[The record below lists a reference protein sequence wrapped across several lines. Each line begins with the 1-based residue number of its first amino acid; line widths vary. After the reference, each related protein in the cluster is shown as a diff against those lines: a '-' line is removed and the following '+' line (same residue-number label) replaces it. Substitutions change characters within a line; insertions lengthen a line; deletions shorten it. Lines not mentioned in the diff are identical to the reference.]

1 MDFVKLIQ
9 EGRVDDFKS
18 KYGKKFGEKTNEII
32 SNVPH
37 KFLDWVGKNLDN
49 INIEENLQ
57 KTIQGLKKFEKI
69 SSNLPV
75 TDLYQYKS
83 LGQLLSALSEYEQK
97 LRRKVKPVNGGNVV
111 YDDGRYFIVNPLTL
125 DSSCYYGRGT
135 KWCTA
140 AANDSQFSRYND
152 DGKLFYILDRTLPTN
167 DNHYKVALLKKFDG
181 DKTFYD
187 AKDQIIKSGWLWNSN
202 KLKEI
207 LDAIDTYM
215 GKEYAE
221 QIKIYSDKEAAKKEK
236 ERLERLRIQRELQ
249 NKRNE
254 AEERRLDGE
263 WELGPD
269 CPIEGL
275 KAHALLDWLV
285 DNGDV
290 EVMTNEDRIEIN
302 RLESEIERLQTEYDN
317 DKDVRTD
324 LLDEISD
331 LEDELTELKNKI
343 DVYYIVP
350 AGEFYD
356 TSQFEV
362 IDTDL
367 YGREYAVGTE
377 REMETSAYDSVDN
390 LIDDVGYEGFG
401 GKGFAEDY
409 IDTEDVVAYARE
421 FYDDDVRE
429 SPESYLNEED
439 RMLSDEQSDEITTL
453 KTRITELESRVE
465 RLESQLDGG
474 EDDDDIQYD
483 IDELNEKIEEYNER
497 ITEIEE
503 SPEGDFPEELIDDV
517 VEDRLSDVRYDPVEF
532 IKEWGLDMDNF
543 IDRRDFIQGVIDADG
558 YGHILNGYNANA
570 DEIKVQDKWFH
581 VMRIN

>member
-32 SNVPH
+32 SNIPH

-69 SSNLPV
+69 SSNLPI

-83 LGQLLSALSEYEQK
+83 LGQLLSALSEYEQR

-140 AANDSQFSRYND
+140 AANNSQFSRYND

-187 AKDQIIKSGWLWNSN
+187 AKDQIIKRGWLWNSN

-207 LDAIDTYM
+207 LDAIDTYI

-269 CPIEGL
+269 CPTEGL

-290 EVMTNEDRIEIN
+290 ELMTNEDRVEIN

-317 DKDVRTD
+317 DEDVRTD

-343 DVYYIVP
+343 DVYYITP
-350 AGEFYD
+350 DGEFYD

-362 IDTDL
+362 IDADL

-377 REMETSAYDSVDN
+377 REMETSAYDRVDN
-390 LIDDVGYEGFG
+390 LIDDIGYEGFS
-401 GKGFAEDY
+401 KGFAEDY
-409 IDTEDVVAYARE
+409 IDTEEVVEYARQ
-421 FYDDDVRE
+421 FYEDDVRE

-503 SPEGDFPEELIDDV
+503 TPEGDFPEELIDDV
-517 VEDRLSDVRYDPVEF
+517 VEDRLSDVRRNPEDF

-543 IDRRDFIQGVIDADG
+543 INKRDFIQGVIDADG
-558 YGHILNGYNANA
+558 YGHTLNSYDGNAE
-570 DEIKVQDKWFH
+570 EIKVQDKWFY

>member
-32 SNVPH
+32 SNIPH

-69 SSNLPV
+69 SSNLPI

-83 LGQLLSALSEYEQK
+83 LGQLLSALSEYEQR

-140 AANDSQFSRYND
+140 AANNSQFSRYND

-187 AKDQIIKSGWLWNSN
+187 AKDQIIKRGWLWNSN

-207 LDAIDTYM
+207 LDAIDTYI

-269 CPIEGL
+269 CPTEGL

-290 EVMTNEDRIEIN
+290 ELMTNEDRVEIN

-317 DKDVRTD
+317 DEDVRTD

-343 DVYYIVP
+343 DVYYIIP
-350 AGEFYD
+350 NGEFYD
-356 TSQFEV
+356 TSQFE
-362 IDTDL
+362 IIGADL
-367 YGREYAVGTE
+367 DDREYAVGTE
-377 REMETSAYDSVDN
+377 REMETSAYDSIDN
-390 LIDDVGYEGFG
+390 LIDDIGYEGFS
-401 GKGFAEDY
+401 KGFAEDY
-409 IDTEDVVAYARE
+409 IDTEEVVEYARQ
-421 FYDDDVRE
+421 FYEDDVRE

-517 VEDRLSDVRYDPVEF
+517 VEDRLSDVRRNPEDF

-543 IDRRDFIQGVIDADG
+543 INKRDFIQGVIDADG
-558 YGHILNGYNANA
+558 YGHTLNSYDGNAE
-570 DEIKVQDKWFH
+570 EIKVQDKWFY

>member
-32 SNVPH
+32 SNIPH

-69 SSNLPV
+69 SSNLPI

-83 LGQLLSALSEYEQK
+83 LGQLLSALSEYEQR

-140 AANDSQFSRYND
+140 AASNSQFSRYND
-152 DGKLFYILDRTLPTN
+152 DGKLFYILDRTLPTS
-167 DNHYKVALLKKFDG
+167 DIHYKVALLKKFDG

-187 AKDQIIKSGWLWNSN
+187 AQDSVIKGGWLWNSN
-202 KLKEI
+202 KLKEM
-207 LDAIDTYM
+207 LDTIDTYM

-269 CPIEGL
+269 CPDEGL
-275 KAHALLDWLV
+275 KAHALLRWLV

-290 EVMTNEDRIEIN
+290 EVMTNEDRVEIN

-317 DKDVRTD
+317 DEDVRTD

-343 DVYYIVP
+343 DVYYITP
-350 AGEFYD
+350 DGEFYD

-362 IDTDL
+362 IDADL

-377 REMETSAYDSVDN
+377 REMETSAYDRVDN
-390 LIDDVGYEGFG
+390 LIDDIGYEGFS
-401 GKGFAEDY
+401 KGFAEDY
-409 IDTEDVVAYARE
+409 IDTEEVVEYARQ
-421 FYDDDVRE
+421 FYEDDVRE

-497 ITEIEE
+497 ITEIED

-517 VEDRLSDVRYDPVEF
+517 VEDRLSDVRRNPEDF

-543 IDRRDFIQGVIDADG
+543 INKRDFIQGVIDADG
-558 YGHILNGYNANA
+558 YGHTLNSYDGNAE
-570 DEIKVQDKWFH
+570 EIKVQDKWFY

>member
-49 INIEENLQ
+49 INIEENLG

-69 SSNLPV
+69 SSNLPI

-83 LGQLLSALSEYEQK
+83 LGQLLSALSEYEQR

-140 AANDSQFSRYND
+140 AASNSQFSRYND

-187 AKDQIIKSGWLWNSN
+187 AKDQIIKRGWLWNSN

-207 LDAIDTYM
+207 LDAIDTYI

-269 CPIEGL
+269 CPTEGL

-290 EVMTNEDRIEIN
+290 ELMTNEDRVEIN

-317 DKDVRTD
+317 DEDVRTD

-343 DVYYIVP
+343 DVYYIIP
-350 AGEFYD
+350 NGEFYD

-362 IDTDL
+362 IGADL

-377 REMETSAYDSVDN
+377 REMETSAYDRVDN
-390 LIDDVGYEGFG
+390 LIDDIGYEGFS
-401 GKGFAEDY
+401 KGFAEDY
-409 IDTEDVVAYARE
+409 IDTEEVVEYARQ
-421 FYDDDVRE
+421 FYEDDVRE

-465 RLESQLDGG
+465 ILESQLDGG

-517 VEDRLSDVRYDPVEF
+517 VEDRLSDVRRNPEDF

-543 IDRRDFIQGVIDADG
+543 INKRDFIQGVIDADG
-558 YGHILNGYNANA
+558 YGHTLNSYDGNAE
-570 DEIKVQDKWFH
+570 EIKVQDKWFY

>member
-69 SSNLPV
+69 SSNLPI

-83 LGQLLSALSEYEQK
+83 LGQLLSALSEYEQR

-140 AANDSQFSRYND
+140 AASNSQFSRYND
-152 DGKLFYILDRTLPTN
+152 DGKLFYILDRTLPTS
-167 DNHYKVALLKKFDG
+167 DIHYKVALLKKFDG

-187 AKDQIIKSGWLWNSN
+187 AQDSVIKGGWLLNSN

-207 LDAIDTYM
+207 LDTIDTYM

-221 QIKIYSDKEAAKKEK
+221 QIKIYSDKEEAKKEK

-269 CPIEGL
+269 CPTEGL

-290 EVMTNEDRIEIN
+290 ELMTNEDRVEIN

-317 DKDVRTD
+317 DEDVRTD

-343 DVYYIVP
+343 DVYYITP
-350 AGEFYD
+350 DGEFYD

-362 IDTDL
+362 IDADL

-377 REMETSAYDSVDN
+377 REMETSAYDSIDN
-390 LIDDVGYEGFG
+390 LIDDIGYEGFS
-401 GKGFAEDY
+401 KGFAEDY
-409 IDTEDVVAYARE
+409 IDTEEVVEYARQ
-421 FYDDDVRE
+421 FYEDDVRE

-453 KTRITELESRVE
+453 KTRITELQSRVE
-465 RLESQLDGG
+465 ILESQLDGG

-517 VEDRLSDVRYDPVEF
+517 VEDRLSDVRRNPEDF

-543 IDRRDFIQGVIDADG
+543 INKRDFIQGVIDADG
-558 YGHILNGYNANA
+558 YGHTLNSYDGNAE
-570 DEIKVQDKWFH
+570 EIKVQDKWFY

>member
-32 SNVPH
+32 SNIPH

-69 SSNLPV
+69 SSNLPI

-83 LGQLLSALSEYEQK
+83 LGQLLSALSEYEQR

-140 AANDSQFSRYND
+140 AASNSQFSRYND
-152 DGKLFYILDRTLPTN
+152 DGKLFYILDRTLPTS
-167 DNHYKVALLKKFDG
+167 DIHYKVALLKKFDG

-187 AKDQIIKSGWLWNSN
+187 AQDSVIKGGWLLNSN

-207 LDAIDTYM
+207 LDTINTYM

-221 QIKIYSDKEAAKKEK
+221 QIKIYSDKEEAKKEK

-269 CPIEGL
+269 CPDEGL
-275 KAHALLDWLV
+275 KAHALLRWLV

-290 EVMTNEDRIEIN
+290 EVMTNEDRVEIN

-317 DKDVRTD
+317 DEDVRTD

-343 DVYYIVP
+343 DVYYITP
-350 AGEFYD
+350 DGEFYD

-362 IDTDL
+362 IDADL

-377 REMETSAYDSVDN
+377 REMETSAYDRVDN
-390 LIDDVGYEGFG
+390 LIDDIGYEGFS
-401 GKGFAEDY
+401 KGFAEDY
-409 IDTEDVVAYARE
+409 IDTEEVVEYARQ
-421 FYDDDVRE
+421 FYEDDVRE

-503 SPEGDFPEELIDDV
+503 SPEGDYPEELIDDA
-517 VEDRLSDVRYDPVEF
+517 VEDRLSDVRRNPEDF

-543 IDRRDFIQGVIDADG
+543 INKRDFIQGVIDADG
-558 YGHILNGYNANA
+558 YGNTLNGYDGDAE
-570 DEIKVQDKWFH
+570 EIKVQDEWFY

>member
-18 KYGKKFGEKTNEII
+18 KYGQKFGEKTNEII

-57 KTIQGLKKFEKI
+57 KAIQGLKKFEKI
-69 SSNLPV
+69 SSNLPI

-83 LGQLLSALSEYEQK
+83 LGQLLSALSEYEQR

-140 AANDSQFSRYND
+140 AANNSQFSRYND

-187 AKDQIIKSGWLWNSN
+187 AKDQIIKRGWLWNSN

-207 LDAIDTYM
+207 LDAIDTYI

-249 NKRNE
+249 NKRNG

-269 CPIEGL
+269 CPTEGL

-290 EVMTNEDRIEIN
+290 EVMTNEDRVEIN

-317 DKDVRTD
+317 DEDVRTD

-343 DVYYIVP
+343 DVYYIIP
-350 AGEFYD
+350 NGEFYD
-356 TSQFEV
+356 TSQFE
-362 IDTDL
+362 IIGADL
-367 YGREYAVGTE
+367 DDREYAVGTE
-377 REMETSAYDSVDN
+377 REMETSAYDSIDN
-390 LIDDVGYEGFG
+390 LIDDIGYEGFS
-401 GKGFAEDY
+401 KGFAEDY
-409 IDTEDVVAYARE
+409 IDTDEVVEYARQ
-421 FYDDDVRE
+421 FYEDDVRD

-439 RMLSDEQSDEITTL
+439 RMLSDEQADEITTL

-503 SPEGDFPEELIDDV
+503 SPEGDFPEELIDDA
-517 VEDRLSDVRYDPVEF
+517 VEDRLSDVRRNPEDF
-532 IKEWGLDMDNF
+532 IKDWGLDMDNF
-543 IDRRDFIQGVIDADG
+543 INRRDFIQGVIDADG
-558 YGHILNGYNANA
+558 YGNTLNSYDGNAE
-570 DEIKVQDKWFH
+570 EIKVQDKWFY

>member
-32 SNVPH
+32 SNIPH

-69 SSNLPV
+69 SSNLPI

-83 LGQLLSALSEYEQK
+83 LGQLLSALSEYEQR

-140 AANDSQFSRYND
+140 AASNSQFSRYND
-152 DGKLFYILDRTLPTN
+152 DGKLFYILDRTLPTS
-167 DNHYKVALLKKFDG
+167 DIHYKVALLKKFDG

-187 AKDQIIKSGWLWNSN
+187 AQDSVIKGGWLLNSN

-207 LDAIDTYM
+207 LDTIDTYM

-221 QIKIYSDKEAAKKEK
+221 QIKIYSDKEEAKKEK

-269 CPIEGL
+269 CPDEGL
-275 KAHALLDWLV
+275 KAHALLRWLV

-290 EVMTNEDRIEIN
+290 EVMTNEDRVEIN

-317 DKDVRTD
+317 DEDVRTD

-343 DVYYIVP
+343 DVYYIIP
-350 AGEFYD
+350 NGEFYD
-356 TSQFEV
+356 TSQFE
-362 IDTDL
+362 IIGADL
-367 YGREYAVGTE
+367 DDREYAVGTE
-377 REMETSAYDSVDN
+377 REMETSAYDSIDN
-390 LIDDVGYEGFG
+390 LIDDIGYEGFS
-401 GKGFAEDY
+401 KGFAEDY
-409 IDTEDVVAYARE
+409 IDTEEVVEYARQ
-421 FYDDDVRE
+421 FYEDDVRE

-517 VEDRLSDVRYDPVEF
+517 VEDRLSDVRRNPEDF

-543 IDRRDFIQGVIDADG
+543 INKRDFIQGVIDADG
-558 YGHILNGYNANA
+558 YGHTLNSYDGNAE
-570 DEIKVQDKWFH
+570 EIKVQDKWFY

>member
-32 SNVPH
+32 SNIPH

-69 SSNLPV
+69 SSNLPI

-83 LGQLLSALSEYEQK
+83 LGQLLSALSEYEQR

-140 AANDSQFSRYND
+140 AASNSQFSRYND
-152 DGKLFYILDRTLPTN
+152 DGKLFYILDRTLPTS
-167 DNHYKVALLKKFDG
+167 DIHYKVALLKKFDG

-187 AKDQIIKSGWLWNSN
+187 AQDSVIKGGWLLNSN

-207 LDAIDTYM
+207 LDTIDTYM

-221 QIKIYSDKEAAKKEK
+221 QIKIYADKEAAKKEK

-269 CPIEGL
+269 CPTEGL

-290 EVMTNEDRIEIN
+290 ELMTNEDRVEIN

-317 DKDVRTD
+317 DEDVRTD

-343 DVYYIVP
+343 DVYYIIP
-350 AGEFYD
+350 NGEFYD
-356 TSQFEV
+356 TSQFE
-362 IDTDL
+362 IIGADL
-367 YGREYAVGTE
+367 DDREYAVGTE
-377 REMETSAYDSVDN
+377 REMETSAYDSIDN
-390 LIDDVGYEGFG
+390 LIDDIGYEGFS
-401 GKGFAEDY
+401 KGFAEDY
-409 IDTEDVVAYARE
+409 IDTEEVVEYARQ
-421 FYDDDVRE
+421 FYEDDVRE

-465 RLESQLDGG
+465 ILESQLDGG

-517 VEDRLSDVRYDPVEF
+517 VEDRLSDVRRNPEDF

-543 IDRRDFIQGVIDADG
+543 INKRDFIQGVIDADG
-558 YGHILNGYNANA
+558 YGHTLNSYDGNAE
-570 DEIKVQDKWFH
+570 EIKVQDKWFY

>member
-69 SSNLPV
+69 SSNLPI

-83 LGQLLSALSEYEQK
+83 LGQLLSALSEYEQR

-140 AANDSQFSRYND
+140 AASNSQFSRYND
-152 DGKLFYILDRTLPTN
+152 DGKLFYILDRTLPTS
-167 DNHYKVALLKKFDG
+167 DIHYKVALLKKFDG

-187 AKDQIIKSGWLWNSN
+187 AQDSVIKGGWLLNSN

-207 LDAIDTYM
+207 LDTIDTYM

-221 QIKIYSDKEAAKKEK
+221 QIKIYADKEAAKKEK

-269 CPIEGL
+269 CPDEGL
-275 KAHALLDWLV
+275 KAHALLRWLV

-290 EVMTNEDRIEIN
+290 EVMTNEDRVEIN

-317 DKDVRTD
+317 DEDVRTD

-343 DVYYIVP
+343 DVYYIIP
-350 AGEFYD
+350 NGEFYD
-356 TSQFEV
+356 TSQFE
-362 IDTDL
+362 IIGADL
-367 YGREYAVGTE
+367 DDREYAVGTE
-377 REMETSAYDSVDN
+377 REMETSAYDRVDN
-390 LIDDVGYEGFG
+390 LIDDIGYEGFS
-401 GKGFAEDY
+401 KGFAEDY
-409 IDTEDVVAYARE
+409 IDTEEVVEYARQ
-421 FYDDDVRE
+421 FYEDDVRE

-503 SPEGDFPEELIDDV
+503 TPEGDFPEELIDDV
-517 VEDRLSDVRYDPVEF
+517 VEDRLSDVRRNPEDF

-543 IDRRDFIQGVIDADG
+543 INKRDFIQGVIDADG
-558 YGHILNGYNANA
+558 YGNTLNGYDGDAE
-570 DEIKVQDKWFH
+570 EIKVQDEWFY

>member
-1 MDFVKLIQ
+1 M
-9 EGRVDDFKS
+9 
-18 KYGKKFGEKTNEII
+18 
-32 SNVPH
+32 
-37 KFLDWVGKNLDN
+37 LD
-49 INIEENLQ
+49 
-57 KTIQGLKKFEKI
+57 T
-69 SSNLPV
+69 
-75 TDLYQYKS
+75 
-83 LGQLLSALSEYEQK
+83 
-97 LRRKVKPVNGGNVV
+97 
-111 YDDGRYFIVNPLTL
+111 
-125 DSSCYYGRGT
+125 
-135 KWCTA
+135 
-140 AANDSQFSRYND
+140 
-152 DGKLFYILDRTLPTN
+152 
-167 DNHYKVALLKKFDG
+167 
-181 DKTFYD
+181 
-187 AKDQIIKSGWLWNSN
+187 
-202 KLKEI
+202 
-207 LDAIDTYM
+207 IDTYM

-269 CPIEGL
+269 CPEEGL
-275 KAHALLDWLV
+275 KAHALLEWLV

-290 EVMTNEDRIEIN
+290 EVMTNEDRVEIN

-317 DKDVRTD
+317 DEDVRTD

-343 DVYYIVP
+343 DVYYITP
-350 AGEFYD
+350 DGEFYD

-362 IDTDL
+362 IDADL

-377 REMETSAYDSVDN
+377 REMETSAYDRVDN
-390 LIDDVGYEGFG
+390 LIDDIGYEGFS
-401 GKGFAEDY
+401 KGFAEDY
-409 IDTEDVVAYARE
+409 IDTDEVVEYARQ
-421 FYDDDVRE
+421 FYEDDVRE

-439 RMLSDEQSDEITTL
+439 KMLSDEQADEITTL

-503 SPEGDFPEELIDDV
+503 SPEGDFPEELIDDA
-517 VEDRLSDVRYDPVEF
+517 VEDRLSDVRRNPEDF
-532 IKEWGLDMDNF
+532 IKDWGLDMDNF
-543 IDRRDFIQGVIDADG
+543 INKRDFIQGVIDADG
-558 YGHILNGYNANA
+558 YGNTLNGYDGNAE
-570 DEIKVQDKWFH
+570 EIKVQDKWFY

>member
-57 KTIQGLKKFEKI
+57 KAIQGLKKFEKI
-69 SSNLPV
+69 SSNLPI

-83 LGQLLSALSEYEQK
+83 LGQLLSALSEYEQR

-140 AANDSQFSRYND
+140 AANNSQFSRYND
-152 DGKLFYILDRTLPTN
+152 DGKLFYILDRTLPTS
-167 DNHYKVALLKKFDG
+167 DIHYKVALLKKFDG

-187 AKDQIIKSGWLWNSN
+187 AQDSVIKGGWLWNSN
-202 KLKEI
+202 KLKEM
-207 LDAIDTYM
+207 LDTIDTYM

-269 CPIEGL
+269 CPDEGL
-275 KAHALLDWLV
+275 RAHALLRWLV

-290 EVMTNEDRIEIN
+290 EVMTNEDRVEIN

-317 DKDVRTD
+317 DEDVRTD

-343 DVYYIVP
+343 DVYYITP
-350 AGEFYD
+350 DGEFYD

-362 IDTDL
+362 IDADL

-377 REMETSAYDSVDN
+377 REMETSAYDRVDN
-390 LIDDVGYEGFG
+390 LIDDIGYEGFS
-401 GKGFAEDY
+401 KGFAEDY
-409 IDTEDVVAYARE
+409 IDTDEVVEYARQ
-421 FYDDDVRE
+421 FYEDDVRD

-503 SPEGDFPEELIDDV
+503 SPEGDFPEELIDDA
-517 VEDRLSDVRYDPVEF
+517 VEDRLSDVRRNPEDF
-532 IKEWGLDMDNF
+532 IKDWGLDMDNF
-543 IDRRDFIQGVIDADG
+543 INRRDFIQGVIDADG
-558 YGHILNGYNANA
+558 YGNTLNGYDGNAE
-570 DEIKVQDKWFH
+570 EIKIQDEWFY

>member
-32 SNVPH
+32 SNIPH

-69 SSNLPV
+69 SSNLPI

-83 LGQLLSALSEYEQK
+83 LGQLLSALSEYEQR

-140 AANDSQFSRYND
+140 AASNSQFSRYND
-152 DGKLFYILDRTLPTN
+152 DGKLFYILDRTLPTS
-167 DNHYKVALLKKFDG
+167 DIHYKVALLKKFDG

-187 AKDQIIKSGWLWNSN
+187 AQDSVIKGGWLWNSN
-202 KLKEI
+202 KLKEM
-207 LDAIDTYM
+207 LDTIDTYM

-269 CPIEGL
+269 CPTEGL

-290 EVMTNEDRIEIN
+290 ELMTNEDRVEIN

-317 DKDVRTD
+317 DEDVRTD

-343 DVYYIVP
+343 DVYYITP
-350 AGEFYD
+350 DGEFYD

-362 IDTDL
+362 IDADL

-377 REMETSAYDSVDN
+377 REMETSAYDRVDN
-390 LIDDVGYEGFG
+390 LIDDIGYEGFS
-401 GKGFAEDY
+401 KGFAEDY
-409 IDTEDVVAYARE
+409 IDTEEVVEYARQ
-421 FYDDDVRE
+421 FYEDDVRE

-503 SPEGDFPEELIDDV
+503 SPEGDYPEELIDDA
-517 VEDRLSDVRYDPVEF
+517 VEDRLSDVRRNPEDF

-543 IDRRDFIQGVIDADG
+543 INKRDFIQGVIDADG
-558 YGHILNGYNANA
+558 YGNTLNGYDGDAE
-570 DEIKVQDKWFH
+570 EIKVQDEWFY

>member
-32 SNVPH
+32 SNIPH

-49 INIEENLQ
+49 INIEENLG

-69 SSNLPV
+69 SSNLPI

-83 LGQLLSALSEYEQK
+83 LGQLLSALSEYEQR

-140 AANDSQFSRYND
+140 AASNSQFNRYND
-152 DGKLFYILDRTLPTN
+152 DGKLFYILDRTLPTS
-167 DNHYKVALLKKFDG
+167 DIHYKVALLKKFDG

-187 AKDQIIKSGWLWNSN
+187 AQDSVIKGGWLLNSN

-207 LDAIDTYM
+207 LDTIDTYM

-221 QIKIYSDKEAAKKEK
+221 QIKIYADKEAAKKEK

-269 CPIEGL
+269 CPDEGL
-275 KAHALLDWLV
+275 KAHALLRWLV

-290 EVMTNEDRIEIN
+290 EVMTNEDRVEIN

-317 DKDVRTD
+317 DEDVRTD

-343 DVYYIVP
+343 DVYYITP
-350 AGEFYD
+350 DGEFYD

-362 IDTDL
+362 IDADL

-377 REMETSAYDSVDN
+377 REMETSAYDSIDN
-390 LIDDVGYEGFG
+390 LIDDIGYEGFS
-401 GKGFAEDY
+401 KGFAEDY
-409 IDTEDVVAYARE
+409 IDTEEVVEYARQ
-421 FYDDDVRE
+421 FYEDDVRE

-517 VEDRLSDVRYDPVEF
+517 VEDRLSDVRRNPEDF

-543 IDRRDFIQGVIDADG
+543 INKRDFIQGVIDADG
-558 YGHILNGYNANA
+558 YGHTLNSYDGNAE
-570 DEIKVQDKWFH
+570 EIKVQDKWFY

>member
-32 SNVPH
+32 SNIPH

-69 SSNLPV
+69 SSNLPI

-83 LGQLLSALSEYEQK
+83 LGQLLSALSEYEQR

-140 AANDSQFSRYND
+140 AASNSQFSRYND

-167 DNHYKVALLKKFDG
+167 DIHYKVALLKKFDG

-187 AKDQIIKSGWLWNSN
+187 AQDSVIKGGWLLNSN

-207 LDAIDTYM
+207 LDTIDTYM

-221 QIKIYSDKEAAKKEK
+221 QIKIYSDKEEAKKEK

-269 CPIEGL
+269 CPDEGL
-275 KAHALLDWLV
+275 KAHALLRWLV

-290 EVMTNEDRIEIN
+290 EVMTNEDRVEIN

-317 DKDVRTD
+317 DEDVRTD

-343 DVYYIVP
+343 DVYYITP
-350 AGEFYD
+350 DGEFYD

-362 IDTDL
+362 IDADL

-377 REMETSAYDSVDN
+377 REMETSAYDRVDN
-390 LIDDVGYEGFG
+390 LIDDIGYEGFS
-401 GKGFAEDY
+401 KGFAEDY
-409 IDTEDVVAYARE
+409 IDTEEVVEYARQ
-421 FYDDDVRE
+421 FYEDDVRE

-503 SPEGDFPEELIDDV
+503 TPEGDFPEELIDDV
-517 VEDRLSDVRYDPVEF
+517 VEDRLSDVRRNPEDF

-543 IDRRDFIQGVIDADG
+543 INKRDFIQGVIDADG
-558 YGHILNGYNANA
+558 YGNTLNGYDGNAE
-570 DEIKVQDKWFH
+570 EIKVQDKWFY

>member
-32 SNVPH
+32 SNIPH

-69 SSNLPV
+69 SSNLPI

-83 LGQLLSALSEYEQK
+83 LGQLLSALSEYEQR

-140 AANDSQFSRYND
+140 AASNSQFSRYND
-152 DGKLFYILDRTLPTN
+152 DGKLFYILDRTLPTS
-167 DNHYKVALLKKFDG
+167 DIHYKVALLKKFDG

-187 AKDQIIKSGWLWNSN
+187 AQDSVIKGGWLWNSN
-202 KLKEI
+202 KLKEM
-207 LDAIDTYM
+207 LDTIDTYM

-269 CPIEGL
+269 CPEEGL
-275 KAHALLDWLV
+275 KAHALLEWLV

-290 EVMTNEDRIEIN
+290 EVMTNEDRVEIN

-317 DKDVRTD
+317 DEDVRTD

-343 DVYYIVP
+343 DVYYITP
-350 AGEFYD
+350 DGEFYD

-362 IDTDL
+362 IDADL

-377 REMETSAYDSVDN
+377 REMETSAYDRVDN
-390 LIDDVGYEGFG
+390 LIDDIGYEGFS
-401 GKGFAEDY
+401 KGFAEDY
-409 IDTEDVVAYARE
+409 IDTEEVVEYARQ
-421 FYDDDVRE
+421 FYEDDVRE

-503 SPEGDFPEELIDDV
+503 TPEGDFPEELIDDV
-517 VEDRLSDVRYDPVEF
+517 VEDRLSDVRRNPEDF

-543 IDRRDFIQGVIDADG
+543 INKRDFIQGVIDADG
-558 YGHILNGYNANA
+558 YGNTLNGYDGDAE
-570 DEIKVQDKWFH
+570 EIKVQDEWFY

>member
-37 KFLDWVGKNLDN
+37 KFLDWIGKNLDN
-49 INIEENLQ
+49 INIEENLP
-57 KTIQGLKKFEKI
+57 KVIQGLKKFEKI
-69 SSNLPV
+69 SSNLPI

-97 LRRKVKPVNGGNVV
+97 IRRQVKPVNGGNVV

-125 DSSCYYGRGT
+125 DSSCYYGKGT

-140 AANDSQFSRYND
+140 AANNAQFSRYND
-152 DGKLFYILDRTLPTN
+152 DGKLFYILDRTLPTS
-167 DNHYKVALLKKFDG
+167 DKHYKVALLKKFDG

-187 AKDQIIKSGWLWNSN
+187 AQDQVIKSGWLWNSN

-207 LDAIDTYM
+207 LDTIDTYM

-236 ERLERLRIQRELQ
+236 ERLERLRIQRQLQ
-249 NKRNE
+249 IERDE

-269 CPIEGL
+269 CPTEGL
-275 KAHALLDWLV
+275 KAHALLEWLI

-290 EVMTNEDRIEIN
+290 EIMTNEDRVEIN

-317 DKDVRTD
+317 DEDVRQD

-331 LEDELTELKNKI
+331 LEDELNELKNKI
-343 DVYYIVP
+343 DVYNIIP
-350 AGEFYD
+350 NGEFYY
-356 TSQFEV
+356 TSKFKV
-362 IDTDL
+362 IDADL
-367 YGREYAVGTE
+367 DDREYAVGTE
-377 REMETSAYDSVDN
+377 REMEISSYDSIDD
-390 LIDDVGYEGFG
+390 LIDDIGYEGFS
-401 GKGFAEDY
+401 KGFAEDY
-409 IDTEDVVAYARE
+409 IDTGEVVNYARE
-421 FYDDDVRE
+421 FYEDDVRE

-439 RMLSDEQSDEITTL
+439 RMLSDEQADEITTL
-453 KTRITELESRVE
+453 RNHITELESRVE
-465 RLESQLDGG
+465 NLEGMLDGG
-474 EDDDDIQYD
+474 EDDDEIQFD
-483 IDELNEKIEEYNER
+483 IDDLNEKIEEYNER

-503 SPEGDFPEELIDDV
+503 SPEGDFPEELIDEA
-517 VEDRLSDVRYDPVEF
+517 VEDRLSDVRYDPAQF
-532 IKEWGLDMDNF
+532 IKDWGLDMDNF
-543 IDRRDFIQGVIDADG
+543 INRREFIQGVIDADG
-558 YGHILNGYNANA
+558 YGHTLNGYDGTA
-570 DEIKVQDKWFH
+570 DEIKVQDEWFY

>member
-32 SNVPH
+32 SNIPH

-69 SSNLPV
+69 SSNLPI

-83 LGQLLSALSEYEQK
+83 LGQLLSALSEYEQR

-140 AANDSQFSRYND
+140 AASNSQFSRYND

-167 DNHYKVALLKKFDG
+167 DIHYKVALLKKFDG

-187 AKDQIIKSGWLWNSN
+187 AQDSVIKGGWLLNSN

-207 LDAIDTYM
+207 LDTIDTYM

-221 QIKIYSDKEAAKKEK
+221 QIKIYSDKEEAKKEK

-269 CPIEGL
+269 CPTEGL

-290 EVMTNEDRIEIN
+290 ELMTNEDRVEIN

-317 DKDVRTD
+317 DEDVRTD

-343 DVYYIVP
+343 DVYYIIP
-350 AGEFYD
+350 NGEFYD

-362 IDTDL
+362 IDADL

-377 REMETSAYDSVDN
+377 REMETSAYDYVDN
-390 LIDDVGYEGFG
+390 LIDDIGYEGFS
-401 GKGFAEDY
+401 KGFAEDY
-409 IDTEDVVAYARE
+409 IDTEEVVEYARQ
-421 FYDDDVRE
+421 FYEDDVRE

-497 ITEIEE
+497 INEIEE

-517 VEDRLSDVRYDPVEF
+517 VEDRLSDVRRNPEDF

-543 IDRRDFIQGVIDADG
+543 INKRDFIQGVIDADG
-558 YGHILNGYNANA
+558 YGHTLNSYDGNAE
-570 DEIKVQDKWFH
+570 EIKVQDKWFY

>member
-32 SNVPH
+32 SNIPH

-69 SSNLPV
+69 SSNLPI

-83 LGQLLSALSEYEQK
+83 LGQLLSALSEYEQR

-140 AANDSQFSRYND
+140 AASNSQFSRYND

-167 DNHYKVALLKKFDG
+167 DIHYKVALLKKFDG

-187 AKDQIIKSGWLWNSN
+187 AQDSVIKGGWLLNSN

-207 LDAIDTYM
+207 LDTINTYM

-221 QIKIYSDKEAAKKEK
+221 QIKIYSDKEEAKKEK

-269 CPIEGL
+269 CSDEGL
-275 KAHALLDWLV
+275 KAHALLRWLV

-290 EVMTNEDRIEIN
+290 EVMTNEDRVEIN

-317 DKDVRTD
+317 DEDVRTD

-343 DVYYIVP
+343 DVYYITP
-350 AGEFYD
+350 DGEFYD

-362 IDTDL
+362 IDADL

-377 REMETSAYDSVDN
+377 REMETSAYDRVDN
-390 LIDDVGYEGFG
+390 LIDDIGYEGFS
-401 GKGFAEDY
+401 KGFAEDY
-409 IDTEDVVAYARE
+409 IDTEEVVEYARQ
-421 FYDDDVRE
+421 FYEDDVRE

-503 SPEGDFPEELIDDV
+503 TPEGDFPEELIDDV
-517 VEDRLSDVRYDPVEF
+517 VEDRLSDVRRNPEDF

-543 IDRRDFIQGVIDADG
+543 INKRDFIQGVIDADG
-558 YGHILNGYNANA
+558 YGNTLNGYDGNAE
-570 DEIKVQDKWFH
+570 EIKVQDKWFY

>member
-32 SNVPH
+32 SNIPH

-69 SSNLPV
+69 SSNLPI

-83 LGQLLSALSEYEQK
+83 LGQLLSALSEYEQR

-140 AANDSQFSRYND
+140 AASNSQFSRYND
-152 DGKLFYILDRTLPTN
+152 DGKLFYILDRTLPTS
-167 DNHYKVALLKKFDG
+167 DIHYKVALLKKFDG

-187 AKDQIIKSGWLWNSN
+187 AQDSVIKGGWLWNSN
-202 KLKEI
+202 KLKEM
-207 LDAIDTYM
+207 LDTIDTYM

-269 CPIEGL
+269 CPDEGL
-275 KAHALLDWLV
+275 KAHALLRWLV

-290 EVMTNEDRIEIN
+290 EVMTNEDRVEIN

-317 DKDVRTD
+317 DEDVRTD

-343 DVYYIVP
+343 DVYYITP
-350 AGEFYD
+350 DGEFYD

-362 IDTDL
+362 IDADL

-377 REMETSAYDSVDN
+377 REMETSAYDRVDN
-390 LIDDVGYEGFG
+390 LIDDIGYEGFS
-401 GKGFAEDY
+401 KGFAEDY
-409 IDTEDVVAYARE
+409 IDTEEVVEYARQ
-421 FYDDDVRE
+421 FYEDDVRE

-503 SPEGDFPEELIDDV
+503 TPEGDFPEELIDDV
-517 VEDRLSDVRYDPVEF
+517 VEDRLSDVRRNPEDF

-543 IDRRDFIQGVIDADG
+543 INKRDFIQGVIDADG
-558 YGHILNGYNANA
+558 YGNTLNGYDGDAE
-570 DEIKVQDKWFH
+570 EIKVQDEWFY

>member
-32 SNVPH
+32 SNIPH

-69 SSNLPV
+69 SSNLPI

-83 LGQLLSALSEYEQK
+83 LGQLLSALSEYEQR

-140 AANDSQFSRYND
+140 AANNSQFSRYND

-187 AKDQIIKSGWLWNSN
+187 AKDQIIKRGWLWNSN

-207 LDAIDTYM
+207 LDAIDTYI

-269 CPIEGL
+269 CPTEGL

-290 EVMTNEDRIEIN
+290 ELMTNEDRVEIN

-317 DKDVRTD
+317 DEDVRTD

-343 DVYYIVP
+343 DVYYIIP
-350 AGEFYD
+350 NGEFYD
-356 TSQFEV
+356 TSQFE
-362 IDTDL
+362 IIGADL
-367 YGREYAVGTE
+367 DDREYAVGTE
-377 REMETSAYDSVDN
+377 REMETSAYDSIDN
-390 LIDDVGYEGFG
+390 LIDDIGYEGFS
-401 GKGFAEDY
+401 KGFAEDY
-409 IDTEDVVAYARE
+409 IDTEEVVEYARQ
-421 FYDDDVRE
+421 FYEDDVRE
-429 SPESYLNEED
+429 SPDSYLNEED

-503 SPEGDFPEELIDDV
+503 SPEGDFPEELIDDA
-517 VEDRLSDVRYDPVEF
+517 VEDRLSDVRRNPEDF

-543 IDRRDFIQGVIDADG
+543 INKRDFIQGVIDADG
-558 YGHILNGYNANA
+558 YGNTLNSYDGNAE
-570 DEIKVQDKWFH
+570 EIKVQDKWFY

>member
-32 SNVPH
+32 SNIPH

-69 SSNLPV
+69 SSNLPI

-83 LGQLLSALSEYEQK
+83 LGQLLSALSEYEQR

-140 AANDSQFSRYND
+140 AANNSQFSRYND

-187 AKDQIIKSGWLWNSN
+187 AKDQIIKTGWLWNSN

-207 LDAIDTYM
+207 LDTIDTYM

-249 NKRNE
+249 NKRNG
-254 AEERRLDGE
+254 A
-263 WELGPD
+263 
-269 CPIEGL
+269 
-275 KAHALLDWLV
+275 
-285 DNGDV
+285 
-290 EVMTNEDRIEIN
+290 
-302 RLESEIERLQTEYDN
+302 
-317 DKDVRTD
+317 
-324 LLDEISD
+324 
-331 LEDELTELKNKI
+331 
-343 DVYYIVP
+343 
-350 AGEFYD
+350 
-356 TSQFEV
+356 
-362 IDTDL
+362 
-367 YGREYAVGTE
+367 
-377 REMETSAYDSVDN
+377 
-390 LIDDVGYEGFG
+390 
-401 GKGFAEDY
+401 
-409 IDTEDVVAYARE
+409 
-421 FYDDDVRE
+421 
-429 SPESYLNEED
+429 
-439 RMLSDEQSDEITTL
+439 
-453 KTRITELESRVE
+453 
-465 RLESQLDGG
+465 
-474 EDDDDIQYD
+474 
-483 IDELNEKIEEYNER
+483 
-497 ITEIEE
+497 
-503 SPEGDFPEELIDDV
+503 
-517 VEDRLSDVRYDPVEF
+517 
-532 IKEWGLDMDNF
+532 
-543 IDRRDFIQGVIDADG
+543 
-558 YGHILNGYNANA
+558 
-570 DEIKVQDKWFH
+570 
-581 VMRIN
+581 

>member
-49 INIEENLQ
+49 INIEENLG

-69 SSNLPV
+69 SSNLPI

-83 LGQLLSALSEYEQK
+83 LGQLLSALSEYEQR

-140 AANDSQFSRYND
+140 AANNSQFSRYND
-152 DGKLFYILDRTLPTN
+152 DGKLFYILDRTLPTS
-167 DNHYKVALLKKFDG
+167 DIHYKVALLKKFDG

-187 AKDQIIKSGWLWNSN
+187 AQDSVIKGGWLLNSN

-207 LDAIDTYM
+207 LDTIDTYM

-269 CPIEGL
+269 CPEEGL
-275 KAHALLDWLV
+275 KAHALLEWLV

-290 EVMTNEDRIEIN
+290 EVMTNEDRVEIN

-317 DKDVRTD
+317 DEDVRTD

-343 DVYYIVP
+343 DVYYITP

-362 IDTDL
+362 IDADL

-377 REMETSAYDSVDN
+377 REMETSAYDYVDN
-390 LIDDVGYEGFG
+390 LIDDIGYEGFS
-401 GKGFAEDY
+401 KGFAEDY
-409 IDTEDVVAYARE
+409 IDTEEVVEYARE
-421 FYDDDVRE
+421 FYEDDVRD

-439 RMLSDEQSDEITTL
+439 RMLSDEQADEITTL

-503 SPEGDFPEELIDDV
+503 SPEGDFPEELIDDA
-517 VEDRLSDVRYDPVEF
+517 VEDRLSDVRRNPEDF
-532 IKEWGLDMDNF
+532 IKDWGLDMDNF
-543 IDRRDFIQGVIDADG
+543 INRRDFIQGVIDADG
-558 YGHILNGYNANA
+558 YGNTLNSYDGNAE
-570 DEIKVQDKWFH
+570 EIKIQDEWFY